1 METIMKDANTTNVEH
16 QERDLS
22 GLETMFKEVVI
33 NSGVVYVTVDGQ
45 AKKVKKDV
53 VDRFGPRRNSR
64 TNVEKQAKDLTL
76 KRLRQMFDLKGR
88 HLAIKF
94 IEFVGGKLQD
104 EHGKEVIHFVP
115 TK

>member
-1 METIMKDANTTNVEH
+1 MKDAANTQAQVER
-16 QERDLS
+16 QERDLA
-22 GLETMFKEVVI
+22 GLENMFKEVVI